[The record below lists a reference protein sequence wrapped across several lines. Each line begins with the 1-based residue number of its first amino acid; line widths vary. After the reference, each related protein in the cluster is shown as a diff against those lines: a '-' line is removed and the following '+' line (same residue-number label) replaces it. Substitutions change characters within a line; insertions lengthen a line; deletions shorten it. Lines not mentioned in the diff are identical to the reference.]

1 MTRNKVL
8 ETLLAFM
15 IMLGILFWYTKNP
28 WCLLAALVLG
38 LTGLLFKKLAEYIC
52 LLWSKLTHIIG
63 AVVNKVVLTIVFIF
77 ILIPLSFLSKAF
89 KKKAING
96 QLGNSYFKTR
106 NATYTKENLEN
117 IW

>member
-1 MTRNKVL
+1 MTRSKVL

-15 IMLGILFWYTKNP
+15 IMLGILFWYTKNA

-38 LTGLLFKKLAEYIC
+38 LTGLLFKKLAEQIC

-63 AVVNKVVLTIVFIF
+63 SVVNKVVLTIVYIF

-89 KKKAING
+89 KKKAVNS
-96 QLGNSYFKTR
+96 QVANSYFR
-106 NATYTKENLEN
+106 NRSTTYTKENLEN
-117 IW
+117 

>member
-1 MTRNKVL
+1 MTRSKVL
-8 ETLLAFM
+8 ENLVAFK
-15 IMLGILFWYTKNP
+15 INLGILLWYTKNP

-52 LLWSKLTHIIG
+52 VLWSKLTHLIG
-63 AVVNKVVLTIVFIF
+63 SVVNKVVLTIVFIF
-77 ILIPLSFLSKAF
+77 VLIPLSFLSKVF
-89 KKKAING
+89 KKKAISG

-106 NATYTKENLEN
+106 STTYTKEDLEN